1 MSTEPE
7 IATLE
12 LHIRLNGQRWTL
24 VADEIIAAAEGLG
37 VTVIGTRLSRPVP
50 AGEQAP
56 PAIGWHLTDDEAA
69 EVLAKSEQRTQ
80 AHQWYHS
87 GVPVGPAPGQ
97 PIFGPDGREAEPYL
111 NTLLADPTE
120 GVFPLTSF
128 CRCGRQIT
136 QLGMNG
142 EWEHS
147 D

>member
-1 MSTEPE
+1 MKY
-7 IATLE
+7 
-12 LHIRLNGQRWTL
+12 Q
-24 VADEIIAAAEGLG
+24 VKYYDERRNL
-37 VTVIGTRLSRPVP
+37 IG
-50 AGEQAP
+50 GDEWHAP
-56 PAIGWHLTDDEAA
+56 PGTSYLTIGM
-69 EVLAKSEQRTQ
+69 EVLPDGPAPGQPIFGPGGREMIEALDAAEQRTQ
-80 AHQWYHS
+80 AHTRPGYHS
-87 GVPVGPAPGQ
+87 AGEVEPAPGQ